1 MSFVLKSHM
10 VRAFRCIML
19 GSKDLEMWSF
29 NQVDAKAKVI
39 WINSLIQNW
48 QRQQYPSCSLWH
60 SLGVGRFRQ
69 SLLPLV
75 RLVNV
80 CYIACVA
87 E

>member
-1 MSFVLKSHM
+1 MSFFLKSHM

-60 SLGVGRFRQ
+60 WLGVGRVGSDSRYC
-69 SLLPLV
+69 
-75 RLVNV
+75 R
-80 CYIACVA
+80 
-87 E
+87 

>member
-19 GSKDLEMWSF
+19 GSKDLGMWSF
-29 NQVDAKAKVI
+29 DQVDAKAKVI
-39 WINSLIQNW
+39 WINSLIQIGSDNSIQAVRYGTRW
-48 QRQQYPSCSLWH
+48 VS
-60 SLGVGRFRQ
+60 VG
-69 SLLPLV
+69 SVPTV
-75 RLVNV
+75 AIAVSSASK